1 MVFAF
6 CNRCFFSFCNR
17 CFPSFRNRCSLLW
30 RNLAMEA
37 STLHAYARRRLAAEP
52 QSCPVEPADAALM
65 IAWLA
70 ALATEAELDQEAVKA
85 ALAADRDA
93 RRAEMAAG
101 FRAAGSRQ
109 GTGRGN
115 GNTRPQDNIG
125 NRRPG
130 PAGGDETDGGQ

>member
-1 MVFAF
+1 M
-6 CNRCFFSFCNR
+6 N
-17 CFPSFRNRCSLLW
+17 
-30 RNLAMEA
+30 A
-37 STLHAYARRRLAAEP
+37 STLHAFARRRLAAEP

-70 ALATEAELDQEAVKA
+70 ALEIEAELDREAVEA
-85 ALAADRDA
+85 VLATDRDT

-109 GTGRGN
+109 GSGRGK
-115 GNTRPQDNIG
+115 GNARPLDNFG
-125 NRRPG
+125 KRRTG

>member
-1 MVFAF
+1 M
-6 CNRCFFSFCNR
+6 FFVVE
-17 CFPSFRNRCSLLW
+17 W
-30 RNLAMEA
+30 RDLAMDA

-70 ALATEAELDQEAVKA
+70 ALETEAELDQEAVEA
-85 ALAADRDA
+85 ALATDRDT

-109 GTGRGN
+109 GIGRAN
-115 GNTRPQDNIG
+115 GSTRLQ
-125 NRRPG
+125 R
-130 PAGGDETDGGQ
+130 

>member
-1 MVFAF
+1 
-6 CNRCFFSFCNR
+6 
-17 CFPSFRNRCSLLW
+17 
-30 RNLAMEA
+30 MEA

-115 GNTRPQDNIG
+115 GNTRSQGNAGNAHSQDNTG
-125 NRRPG
+125 NTGAGRRRQG
-130 PAGGDETDGGQ
+130 LTDGGQ